1 MWSLVAA
8 VAMSC
13 KELNTAEA
21 AFAALDETA
30 KLHWVSK
37 VKAIPTEEGRAAEL
51 ALYRRRPD
59 EAEAILVQV
68 RGHTGAYLAMLM
80 RRLMPFRSQT

>member
-1 MWSLVAA
+1 MWALLAA
-8 VAMSC
+8 VSMAS
-13 KELNTAEA
+13 KELNTAEV

-59 EAEAILVQV
+59 EAEAILIQV
-68 RGHTGAYLAMLM
+68 SKASCGELH
-80 RRLMPFRSQT
+80 